1 MLAEQLSP
9 EVMLAEDIA
18 SFSHDP
24 LSHVKYVFP
33 WGEGDLLNHKGPRTW
48 QAEVLGDI
56 RDHLRDPE
64 TRYQPLL
71 LAVASGHDIGKT
83 TEIVWVA
90 HWGMSTCED
99 CKVIITASTA
109 GQLETKTAPELSKW
123 FRMAANS
130 HWFDVFATSIRAKDP
145 THSDTWRT
153 DLIPWSIHRSEAFA
167 GCHNIGKRIIII
179 FDEASGIAPKIWEVI
194 EGALLDE
201 NTEIIF
207 LAFGNPTQNTGVF
220 AEIFGK
226 RKHRWKTR
234 QIDSRTVEGTNKQQ
248 IQKWIEDYGEDS
260 DFVRVRVRGEF
271 PRAADNQFIPSD
283 TVAACRHY
291 QSVGWESF
299 PKILGVDVARFG
311 SDQTCIFLRQGRK
324 CSMLLKTRGLSTAQT
339 TDRVIDFLERE
350 EADAVVVDSDGIGA
364 PVHDQLVARG
374 YSRKCHEFHGGHPAS
389 DPHAYFNR
397 RAEIWGNLRDA
408 LKAGLEIP
416 DDPELEADLT
426 GPQYGFSSAQQV
438 QLENK
443 DDMKKRGLA
452 SPDMGDALAM
462 TFAVK
467 LMAKKKAPPQKRLGV
482 SGGENLGWM
491 G

>member
-1 MLAEQLSP
+1 MIAELAQAET
-9 EVMLAEDIA
+9 MLAEDIA

-24 LSHVKYVFP
+24 LKYVMYAFP
-33 WGEGDLLNHKGPRTW
+33 WGEGDLKDSAGPRTW
-48 QAEVLGDI
+48 QRETLEYIGEQ
-56 RDHLRDPE
+56 LRNPK
-64 TRYQPLL
+64 TRHQPILE
-71 LAVASGHDIGKT
+71 AVASGHDIGKT
-83 TEIVWVA
+83 ALISMIVA
-90 HWGMSTCED
+90 WGMSTCED
-99 CKVIITASTA
+99 CKVIVTASTA
-109 GQLETKTAPELSKW
+109 GQLETKTAPEISKW

-130 HWFDVFATSIRAKDP
+130 HWFDVFATSIRVKDQ
-145 THSDTWRT
+145 THSDTWRC
-153 DLIPWSIHRSEAFA
+153 DLIPWSLHRSEAFA

-179 FDEASGIAPKIWEVI
+179 FDEASGIAAKIWEVI

-201 NTEIIF
+201 NTEIIWI
-207 LAFGNPTQNTGVF
+207 AFGNATQNTGSF
-220 AEIFGK
+220 ADIFRK
-226 RKHRWKTR
+226 LKHRWHTR
-234 QIDSRTVEGTNKQQ
+234 QIDSRKVEGTNKEQ
-248 IQKWIEDYGEDS
+248 IRKWIEDYGEDS

-291 QSVGWESF
+291 QAVGWETF

-324 CSMLLKTRGLSTAQT
+324 CTMLFKTRGLSTAQV

-350 EADAVVVDSDGIGA
+350 DADAVVVDSDGIGA

-374 YSRKCHEFHGGHPAS
+374 FGRKCHEFHGGFPAS
-389 DPHAYFNR
+389 DTHAYFNR

-438 QLENK
+438 QLEKK

-467 LMAKKKAPPQKRLGV
+467 LMAKKKVKETRRVGR
-482 SGGENLGWM
+482 SGGEDLGWLA
-491 G
+491 